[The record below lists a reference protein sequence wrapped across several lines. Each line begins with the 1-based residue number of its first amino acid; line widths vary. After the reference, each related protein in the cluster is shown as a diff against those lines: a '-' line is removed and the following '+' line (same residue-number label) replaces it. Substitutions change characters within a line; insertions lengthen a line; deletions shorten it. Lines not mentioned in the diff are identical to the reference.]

1 MGDLLDATEA
11 SVRAATHL
19 TDMDAGA
26 VEAIR
31 ALAVKIDVMD
41 EYFDALASDHAE
53 RRLRPPSQD
62 NVSIPTYLKYAEAL
76 GLTPS
81 GRVKAAGPQ
90 TPAGGAAGGKSGGTL
105 GKLQGI
111 AGGRAS

>member
-1 MGDLLDATEA
+1 MGDLLDATDKA
-11 SVRAATHL
+11 IKAATHL

-41 EYFDALASDHAE
+41 EYFDELAAQNAE
-53 RRLRPPSQD
+53 RKLKPPSQD

-81 GRVKAAGPQ
+81 GRKADL
-90 TPAGGAAGGKSGGTL
+90 TKHAGGAPSGNGNGGAL
-105 GKLQGI
+105 GKLQGLK
-111 AGGRAS
+111 GGKVS